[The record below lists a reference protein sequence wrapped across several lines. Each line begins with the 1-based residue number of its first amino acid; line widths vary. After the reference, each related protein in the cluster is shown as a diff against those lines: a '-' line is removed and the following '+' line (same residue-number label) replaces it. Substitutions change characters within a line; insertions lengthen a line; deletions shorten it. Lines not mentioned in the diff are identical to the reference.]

1 MMDDGYEKAG
11 VMDDGYEKT
20 GMMMDVRKPA

>member
-1 MMDDGYEKAG
+1 MDDGYEKAG